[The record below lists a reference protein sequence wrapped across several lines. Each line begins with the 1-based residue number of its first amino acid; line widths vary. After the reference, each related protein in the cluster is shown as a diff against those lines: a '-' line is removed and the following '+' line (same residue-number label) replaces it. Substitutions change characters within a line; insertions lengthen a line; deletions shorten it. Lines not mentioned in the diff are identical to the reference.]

1 MTVLGKIL
9 VFVNLVFSLVTAG
22 LIVMVYTTRTNWN
35 DAFTKLNTQFTALAA
50 SARADVKAAEDKVT
64 EKDRLYQAQ
73 VQDSK
78 AWEGK
83 LNAATAEIDRQK
95 ALYAQLQQTQSGGQ
109 ANVQSLTDELQRRKT
124 EVENEQKLRAALE
137 KKISDIDLKMEDLRR
152 EKTGFETQL
161 KDAVVRNN
169 NFQSEVEGLKREIQ
183 QLQMQLRGTPTGPA
197 GATPVT
203 PPPEHLEGTIQQVD
217 LQNGLAVI
225 TPGSDAGI
233 VKGAKLAVYRL
244 EPRPEYLGDIEI
256 LRVEPHQAVGKLLGP
271 RRNQIKV
278 GDKIKP

>member
-35 DAFTKLNTQFTALAA
+35 DAFTKLNTQFTALVA

-64 EKDRLYQAQ
+64 EKDKFYQAQ
-73 VQDSK
+73 VQESK

-83 LNAATAEIDRQK
+83 LTAATAEIDRQK
-95 ALYAQLQQTQSGGQ
+95 ALYAQLLQTQSGGQ

-137 KKISDIDLKMEDLRR
+137 KKISDIDLQMEKLRG
-152 EKTGFETQL
+152 EKTGVEIQF
-161 KDAVVRNN
+161 KDAVARNGE
-169 NFQSEVEGLKREIQ
+169 FQKEVEGLKAVIA
-183 QLQMQLRGTPTGPA
+183 QLKAQLSGAPTGT
-197 GATPVT
+197 TPVT
-203 PPPEHLEGTIQQVD
+203 PPPEHLEGTIVTVRD
-217 LQNGLAVI
+217 GLATI

-233 VKGAKLAVYRL
+233 VMGAKLAVYRL
-244 EPRPEYLGDIEI
+244 EPRPDFLGEIQI
-256 LRVEPHQAVGKLLGP
+256 LRVEPHQAVGKLLG
-271 RRNQIKV
+271 RRINEIKA